1 MDARGMIM
9 CFQQVKFTCVYI
21 FYVTLVDSHSGLVFL
36 HYVIF
41 EEGEISTFRTS
52 WFVWVSDDKSCCF
65 ALFEL
70 LTVFREWLT
79 DCCLMATQQFSAISW
94 WEQVNFQW
102 DDDDEDLFVLD
113 QHT

>member
-1 MDARGMIM
+1 M

-52 WFVWVSDDKSCCF
+52 WFV
-65 ALFEL
+65 
-70 LTVFREWLT
+70 
-79 DCCLMATQQFSAISW
+79 
-94 WEQVNFQW
+94 
-102 DDDDEDLFVLD
+102 
-113 QHT
+113 